1 MKLSQEY
8 FEARSQAMKWLAQPI
23 GKRNFAAGLQILRR
37 SGYKPNI
44 HTLLLRKGEQAWTT
58 EKLTSC
64 LRDVIQVYYNPD
76 DPRFDDVP
84 DVDDL
89 NDRDGEHQS
98 VSEQTSVAKV
108 ADTVSFKQMPE
119 VMQLVIKAYAD
130 AYKQRS
136 KLARQRT
143 EIGEANDDES
153 VEKRKTIG
161 IQMDQL
167 TSYMDAL
174 APLKEAYDRD
184 GTVPD
189 RAAFDRVKNYSIVTE
204 YVAAVDQR
212 PKNAESGKVVYKSM
226 DSDKLRIRRK
236 SLTNQITRKENQLLY
251 QSDSKQTVE
260 NPMPDSPKRVKLL
273 RQVES
278 LKAERSKVEYELAD
292 RQ

>member
-1 MKLSQEY
+1 MKLSKDY
-8 FEARSQAMKWLAQPI
+8 FDARTQAMKWLALPVN
-23 GKRNFAAGLQILRR
+23 KRNFAVGLQILGK
-37 SGYKPNI
+37 SGYKPNV
-44 HTLLLRKGEQAWTT
+44 HAMLVRKGEQPWTVD
-58 EKLTSC
+58 KLTTC

-76 DPRFDDVP
+76 DPRFAEVP

-98 VSEQTSVAKV
+98 VNEQESMAKS
-108 ADTVSFKQMPE
+108 ADTMSFKQMPE
-119 VMQLVIKAYAD
+119 VMQLVVKAYAD
-130 AYKQRS
+130 AYKQRA

-153 VEKRKTIG
+153 VERRKNIG

-174 APLKEAYDRD
+174 APLKEAYDHD

-189 RAAFDRVKNYSIVTE
+189 RATFDSIKNYSMVTKCM
-204 YVAAVDQR
+204 AAVDQR
-212 PKNAESGKVVYKSM
+212 PTVTVGKVDYHLMYTVQ
-226 DSDKLRIRRK
+226 LRTRRK

-251 QSDSKQTVE
+251 QSNSKQAVE

-273 RQVES
+273 KQIEN
-278 LKAERSKVEYELAD
+278 LKAERSKVEYELAE

>member
-8 FEARSQAMKWLAQPI
+8 FDARTQAMKWLALSVN
-23 GKRNFAAGLQILRR
+23 KRNFAVGLQILGK
-37 SGYKPNI
+37 SGYKPNV
-44 HTLLLRKGEQAWTT
+44 HAMLVRKGEQPWTVD
-58 EKLTSC
+58 KLTTC

-76 DPRFDDVP
+76 DPRFAEVP

-98 VSEQTSVAKV
+98 VNEQESMAKS
-108 ADTVSFKQMPE
+108 ADTTSFKQMPE
-119 VMQLVIKAYAD
+119 VMQLVVKAYAD
-130 AYKQRS
+130 AYKQRA

-143 EIGEANDDES
+143 EIGENNDDES
-153 VEKRKTIG
+153 VARRKQIG
-161 IQMDQL
+161 EQMDQL

-174 APLKEAYDRD
+174 APLKEAYDHD

-189 RAAFDRVKNYSIVTE
+189 RATFDSIKNYSMVTKCM
-204 YVAAVDQR
+204 AAFDQR
-212 PKNAESGKVVYKSM
+212 PKVTVGKVDYHLMYTVQ
-226 DSDKLRIRRK
+226 LRTRRK

-251 QSDSKQTVE
+251 QSNSKQAVE

-273 RQVES
+273 KQIES
-278 LKAERSKVEYELAD
+278 LKAERSKVEYELAS

>member
-1 MKLSQEY
+1 MKLSQDY
-8 FEARSQAMKWLAQPI
+8 FDARTQAMKWLALPVN
-23 GKRNFAAGLQILRR
+23 KRNFAVGLQILGK
-37 SGYKPNI
+37 SGYKPNV
-44 HTLLLRKGEQAWTT
+44 HAMLVRKGEQPWTVD
-58 EKLTSC
+58 KLTTC

-76 DPRFDDVP
+76 DPRFAEVP

-98 VSEQTSVAKV
+98 VNDQESMAKS
-108 ADTVSFKQMPE
+108 ADTASFKQMPE

-130 AYKQRS
+130 AYKQRA

-153 VEKRKTIG
+153 VERRKNIG

-174 APLKEAYDRD
+174 APLKEAYDHE

-189 RAAFDRVKNYSIVTE
+189 RATFDSIKNYSMVTKC
-204 YVAAVDQR
+204 VAAVDQR
-212 PKNAESGKVVYKSM
+212 PKVTVGKVDYHLMYTVQ
-226 DSDKLRIRRK
+226 LRTRRK

-251 QSDSKQTVE
+251 QSNSKQAVE

-273 RQVES
+273 KQIEN
-278 LKAERSKVEYELAD
+278 LKAERSKVEYELAE

>member
-23 GKRNFAAGLQILRR
+23 DKRNFAAGLQILRR

-58 EKLTSC
+58 DKLTSC

-130 AYKQRS
+130 AYKQRF

-189 RAAFDRVKNYSIVTE
+189 RAAFDRVKNYSIVNE

-226 DSDKLRIRRK
+226 DTDKLRIRRK

-251 QSDSKQTVE
+251 QSDSKQNVE